1 MRIWII
7 CGFLAGMLCATG
19 CSSPE
24 APSSPSAPSSAEQ
37 FTPESEADSLAL
49 QVHQAHG
56 GAAWAQAPYLRFD
69 FAVEQGQEEAVVAR
83 HLWNRTTGQYRVE
96 WTNEGSDWVALLDLH
111 SSGEPPVGR
120 VFEEGQEVAGSDA
133 NAPLQQA
140 YQRYIND
147 TYWLLAPLKL
157 LDPGVNRSMED
168 AEVVADSTL
177 GTDATVL
184 HLTFGDVGLTPG
196 DQYWVHI
203 DPATNRVEGWAF
215 HLQNMPEE
223 AEPRAFDWT
232 AETTFERDAGTVY
245 LHTRKQ
251 SASGNM
257 AITMPTLRLP
267 NTANQALFEDGAPNQ
282 LQ

>member
-1 MRIWII
+1 
-7 CGFLAGMLCATG
+7 MLCATG
-19 CSSPE
+19 CASPESPSSPE
-24 APSSPSAPSSAEQ
+24 APSAAEQ
-37 FTPESEADSLAL
+37 FNPESRADSLAL
-49 QVHQAHG
+49 QVYKAHG

-83 HLWNRTTGQYRVE
+83 HLWNRSTGQYRVE
-96 WTNEGSDWVALLDLH
+96 WTNDGSDWVALLDLH
-111 SSGEPPVGR
+111 SSEEPPAGR
-120 VFEEGQEVAGSDA
+120 AFENGQEVAGSEA

-147 TYWLLAPLKL
+147 TYWLLAPLKV
-157 LDPGVNRSMED
+157 LDPGVNRSIQD

-177 GTDATVL
+177 GGDARTL

-196 DQYWVHI
+196 DRYWMHV
-203 DPATNRVEGWAF
+203 DPATNRIAGWAF
-215 HLQNMPEE
+215 HLQSMPDD

-232 AETTFERDAGTVY
+232 DEMTFERDAQTVH
-245 LHTRKQ
+245 LHARKQ
-251 SASGNM
+251 SVAGNM

-267 NTANQALFEDGAPNQ
+267 ETVDRTLFENGTPNQ